1 MKMTRGEMQDLLVRF
16 ATQNPDYR
24 AALLRNP
31 KKVVAAQFQMELP
44 GDLQVE
50 ILEETENK
58 VFVVLPHILEE
69 GAELANE
76 DLEAMAGGNT
86 VKGDA
91 HCDRATASTVVEI
104 QASLF

>member
-1 MKMTRGEMQDLLVRF
+1 M
-16 ATQNPDYR
+16 
-24 AALLRNP
+24 
-31 KKVVAAQFQMELP
+31 VAAQFQMDLP

-50 ILEETENK
+50 VLEESANK

-76 DLEAMAGGNT
+76 GLEAMAGGNT

-91 HCDRATASTVVEI
+91 NCGNAKASTVVEI
-104 QASLF
+104 NASLFGGA